1 MLVIADYNTKTG
13 EKIELEDLKKYGFKE
28 CYQYSKDGEIPS
40 KKYYMRYDYTIY
52 IMRENKSYKVKD
64 KAVKLNS
71 PSYECTSLL
80 YHLINKG
87 LIIDIKDRRNY
98 EED

>member
-13 EKIELEDLKKYGFKE
+13 EKVELKDLEKYGFKWV
-28 CYQYSKDGEIPS
+28 YQYSKDGDIPS

-52 IMRENKSYKVKD
+52 IMRECKTYKIKD

-71 PSYECTSLL
+71 ASYESTSLL
-80 YHLINKG
+80 YHLIEKG
-87 LIIDIKDRRNY
+87 LIIDVKDRRIY

>member
-13 EKIELEDLKKYGFKE
+13 EKVELKDLEKYGFKW
-28 CYQYSKDGEIPS
+28 CYQYSKDGDIPS

-52 IMRENKSYKVKD
+52 IMRENKTYKIKD

-71 PSYECTSLL
+71 ASYESTSLL
-80 YHLINKG
+80 YHLIEKG
-87 LIIDIKDRRNY
+87 LITDVKDRRNY